1 MKKLTTIILAA
12 GKGTRMNSTLS
23 KVLHPIANQSMLSH
37 VVDTSKKLNSDKI
50 IIVVNK
56 DFKIPKIKA
65 DSKIIYVIQKNQLG
79 TSDAIKSCLKNIDK
93 NNNKVLVLY
102 ADVPL
107 INTSTLSKLINLRFK
122 NEVKI
127 LAFKKTEENN
137 YGKLIIKNSLVEKV
151 IEAKEFKTT
160 NQPIDCNSG
169 IFCASA
175 EGLLR
180 LIPKIK
186 NNNTKKEYYLTD
198 FFELAFNS
206 KYHTK
211 VIYGSEQEFMGINNK
226 VELAQAEK
234 IMQNKLREKFLKQG
248 VTLIDP
254 ETVYFSKDTK
264 IGKDVTIYPNV
275 FIGPKVAI
283 GNSSIIHPFTHLD
296 DCKIGKNVN
305 IGPNARIRPGSDIG
319 DEARIGNFVE
329 IKKSKIGK
337 GSKVNHLAYVG
348 DAILGKNVNVGAGT
362 ITCNYDGKNK
372 YVTKIGDNAFIG
384 SNSSLVAPLKIEK
397 DAYIGSGSV
406 ITKNVSKGALA
417 VGRNQQ
423 TEIKN
428 WSKRLKKK

>member
-12 GKGTRMNSTLS
+12 GKGTRMNSSLS
-23 KVLHPIANQSMLSH
+23 KVLHPIANQPMLSH
-37 VVDTSKKLNSDKI
+37 IIDKSEKLKSNR
-50 IIVVNK
+50 IIVVVNET
-56 DFKIPKIKA
+56 FNIPKTKPN
-65 DSKIIYVIQKNQLG
+65 SKIIYVVQKQQLG
-79 TSDAIKSCLKNIDK
+79 TGDAIKACLKNIDK
-93 NNNKVLVLY
+93 VNNRVLILY

-107 INTSTLSKLINLRFK
+107 INNATLRKLIKLRTK
-122 NEVKI
+122 NEIKI
-127 LAFKKTEENN
+127 LAFKKVEKNN
-137 YGKLIIKNSLVEKV
+137 YGKLIIQNDVVEKI
-151 IEAKEFKTT
+151 IEAKEFKTD
-160 NQPIDCNSG
+160 NQPDDCNSG
-169 IFCASA
+169 VFCASA
-175 EGLLR
+175 EGLLK

-186 NNNTKKEYYLTD
+186 NNNVKKEYYLTD

-211 VIYGSEQEFMGINNK
+211 VVYGSEEEFMGINNK

-275 FIGPKVAI
+275 FIGPKVSI
-283 GNSSIIHPFTHLD
+283 GSNTTIHPFTHLD

-305 IGPNARIRPGSDIG
+305 IGPNARVRPGSDIS
-319 DEARIGNFVE
+319 DDARIGNFVE

-348 DAILGKNVNVGAGT
+348 DAILGKNVNIGAGT

-372 YVTKIGDNAFIG
+372 HITQIGDNAFIG

-406 ITKNVSKGALA
+406 ITKDVSKGALA
-417 VGRNQQ
+417 MERNHQ

-428 WSKRLKKK
+428 WSKRPKRK

>member
-37 VVDTSKKLNSDKI
+37 VVDTSKKLNADKI

-79 TSDAIKSCLKNIDK
+79 TGDAIKSCLKNIDK

-151 IEAKEFKTT
+151 IEAKELKTA

-372 YVTKIGDNAFIG
+372 YITKIGDNAFIG

>member
-65 DSKIIYVIQKNQLG
+65 NSKIIYVIQKNQLG
-79 TSDAIKSCLKNIDK
+79 TGDAIKSCLKNIDK

-151 IEAKEFKTT
+151 IEAKEFKTR

-206 KYHTK
+206 KYHTN

-372 YVTKIGDNAFIG
+372 YITKIGDNAFIG

>member
-12 GKGTRMNSTLS
+12 GKGTRMNSSLS
-23 KVLHPIANQSMLSH
+23 KVLHPIANQPMLSH
-37 VVDTSKKLNSDKI
+37 IIDKSEKLKSNK
-50 IIVVNK
+50 IIVVVNET
-56 DFKIPKIKA
+56 FNIPKKKPN
-65 DSKIIYVIQKNQLG
+65 SKIIYVVQNQQLG
-79 TSDAIKSCLKNIDK
+79 TGDAIKVCLKNIDK
-93 NNNKVLVLY
+93 VNNRVLILY

-107 INTSTLSKLINLRFK
+107 INNSTLRKLIKLRNK
-122 NEVKI
+122 NEIKI
-127 LAFKKTEENN
+127 LAFKKLEKNN
-137 YGKLIIKNSLVEKV
+137 YGKLIIQNSVVEKI
-151 IEAKEFKTT
+151 IEAKEFKTD
-160 NQPIDCNSG
+160 NQPDDCNSG
-169 IFCASA
+169 VFCASA
-175 EGLLR
+175 EGLLK

-186 NNNTKKEYYLTD
+186 NNNVKKEYYLTD
-198 FFELAFNS
+198 FFGLAFNS

-211 VIYGSEQEFMGINNK
+211 VVYGSEEEFMGINNK

-234 IMQNKLREKFLKQG
+234 IMQNKLRVKFLKQG

-275 FIGPKVAI
+275 FIGPKVSI
-283 GNSSIIHPFTHLD
+283 GSNTTIHPFTHLD

-305 IGPNARIRPGSDIG
+305 IGPNARVRPGSDIS
-319 DEARIGNFVE
+319 DDARIGNFVE

-348 DAILGKNVNVGAGT
+348 DAILGKNVNIGAGT

-372 YVTKIGDNAFIG
+372 HITQIGDNAFIG

-406 ITKNVSKGALA
+406 ITKDVSKGALA
-417 VGRNQQ
+417 MERNHQ

-428 WSKRLKKK
+428 WSKRPKRK

>member
-12 GKGTRMNSTLS
+12 GKGTRMNSSLS
-23 KVLHPIANQSMLSH
+23 KVLHPIANQPMLSH
-37 VVDTSKKLNSDKI
+37 IIDKSEKLKSNK
-50 IIVVNK
+50 IIVVVNET
-56 DFKIPKIKA
+56 FNIPKKKPN
-65 DSKIIYVIQKNQLG
+65 SKIIYVVQNQQLG
-79 TSDAIKSCLKNIDK
+79 TGDAIKVCLKNIDK
-93 NNNKVLVLY
+93 VNNRVLILY

-107 INTSTLSKLINLRFK
+107 INNSTLRKLIKLRTK
-122 NEVKI
+122 NEIKI
-127 LAFKKTEENN
+127 LAFKKVEKNN
-137 YGKLIIKNSLVEKV
+137 YGKLIIQNSVVEKI
-151 IEAKEFKTT
+151 IEAKEFKTD
-160 NQPIDCNSG
+160 NQPDDCNSG
-169 IFCASA
+169 VFCASA
-175 EGLLR
+175 EGLLK

-186 NNNTKKEYYLTD
+186 NNNVKKEYYLTD
-198 FFELAFNS
+198 FFGLAFNS

-211 VIYGSEQEFMGINNK
+211 VVYGSEEEFMGINNK

-234 IMQNKLREKFLKQG
+234 IMQNKLRVKFLKQG

-275 FIGPKVAI
+275 FIGPKVSI
-283 GNSSIIHPFTHLD
+283 GSNTTIHPFTHLD

-305 IGPNARIRPGSDIG
+305 IGPNARVRPGSDIS
-319 DEARIGNFVE
+319 DDARIGNFVE

-348 DAILGKNVNVGAGT
+348 DAILGKNVNIGAGT

-372 YVTKIGDNAFIG
+372 HITQIGDNAFIG

-406 ITKNVSKGALA
+406 ITKDVSKGALA
-417 VGRNQQ
+417 MERSHQ

>member
-79 TSDAIKSCLKNIDK
+79 TGDAIKSCLKNIDK

-107 INTSTLSKLINLRFK
+107 INTSTLNKLINLSFK

-151 IEAKEFKTT
+151 IEAKELKTA

-372 YVTKIGDNAFIG
+372 YITKIGDNAFIG

>member
-65 DSKIIYVIQKNQLG
+65 DSNIIYVIQKNQLG
-79 TSDAIKSCLKNIDK
+79 TGDAIKSCLKNIDK

-122 NEVKI
+122 NEIKI

-151 IEAKEFKTT
+151 IEAKEFKTG

-206 KYHTK
+206 KYHTN

-234 IMQNKLREKFLKQG
+234 IMQNRLREKFLKQG

-372 YVTKIGDNAFIG
+372 YITKIGDNAFIG

>member
-37 VVDTSKKLNSDKI
+37 VVDSSKKLNSDKI
-50 IIVVNK
+50 VIVVNK

-79 TSDAIKSCLKNIDK
+79 TGDAIKSCLKNIDK

-137 YGKLIIKNSLVEKV
+137 YGKLIIKNNLVEKV
-151 IEAKEFKTT
+151 IEAKEFKTS

-206 KYHTK
+206 KYHTN

>member
-12 GKGTRMNSTLS
+12 GKGTRMNSSLS
-23 KVLHPIANQSMLSH
+23 KVLHPIANQPMLSH
-37 VVDTSKKLNSDKI
+37 IMDKGEKLKSNR
-50 IIVVNK
+50 IIVVVNK
-56 DFKIPKIKA
+56 TFNIPKTKPN
-65 DSKIIYVIQKNQLG
+65 SKIIYVVQKQQLG
-79 TSDAIKSCLKNIDK
+79 TGDAIKACLKNIDK
-93 NNNKVLVLY
+93 VNNRVLILY

-107 INTSTLSKLINLRFK
+107 INNLTLRKLIRLRTK
-122 NEVKI
+122 NEIKI
-127 LAFKKTEENN
+127 LAFKKVEKNN
-137 YGKLIIKNSLVEKV
+137 YGKLIIQNDVVEKI
-151 IEAKEFKTT
+151 IEAKEFKID
-160 NQPIDCNSG
+160 NQPDDCNSG
-169 IFCASA
+169 VFCASA
-175 EGLLR
+175 EGLLK

-186 NNNTKKEYYLTD
+186 NNNVKKEYYLTD

-211 VIYGSEQEFMGINNK
+211 VVYGSEEEFMGINNK

-275 FIGPKVAI
+275 FIGPKVSI
-283 GNSSIIHPFTHLD
+283 GSNTTIHPFTHLD

-305 IGPNARIRPGSDIG
+305 IGPNARVRPGSDIS
-319 DEARIGNFVE
+319 DDARIGNFVE

-348 DAILGKNVNVGAGT
+348 DAILGKNVNIGAGT

-372 YVTKIGDNAFIG
+372 HITQIGDNAFIG

-406 ITKNVSKGALA
+406 ITKDVSKGALA
-417 VGRNQQ
+417 MERNHQ

-428 WSKRLKKK
+428 WSKRPKRK

>member
-79 TSDAIKSCLKNIDK
+79 TGDAIKSCLKNIDK

-137 YGKLIIKNSLVEKV
+137 YGKLMIKNSLVEKV
-151 IEAKEFKTT
+151 IEAKEFKTA

>member
-23 KVLHPIANQSMLSH
+23 KVLHPIVNQSMLSH
-37 VVDTSKKLNSDKI
+37 VVDKSKKLNSDKI
-50 IIVVNK
+50 IIVINK
-56 DFKIPKIKA
+56 NFKIPKTELG
-65 DSKIIYVIQKNQLG
+65 SKIIYVIQNNQFG
-79 TSDAIKSCLKNIDK
+79 TGDAIKSCIKNIDK
-93 NNNKVLVLY
+93 KNNRVLILY

-107 INTSTLSKLINLRFK
+107 IDISTLNKLIDLRFK
-122 NEVKI
+122 NEIKI
-127 LAFKKTEENN
+127 LAFKKTEKNN
-137 YGKLIIKNSLVEKV
+137 YGKLIFKNNLVEKV
-151 IEAKEFKTT
+151 IEANEFKTT
-160 NQPIDCNSG
+160 TQPIDCNSG
-169 IFCASA
+169 IFCVSA
-175 EGLLR
+175 EVLVK

-186 NNNTKKEYYLTD
+186 NNNIKKEYYLTD

-211 VIYGSEQEFMGINNK
+211 VIYGSQQALMGINNK
-226 VELAQAEK
+226 AELAQAEK

-254 ETVYFSKDTK
+254 ETIYFSKDTK
-264 IGKDVTIYPNV
+264 IGKDVIIYPNV
-275 FIGPKVAI
+275 FIGPKVVI
-283 GNSSIIHPFTHLD
+283 GNGSIIHPFTHLD

-305 IGPNARIRPGSDIG
+305 IGPNARVRPGSDIG
-319 DEARIGNFVE
+319 DEAKIGNFVE

-337 GSKVNHLAYVG
+337 GSKVSHLAYVG

-372 YVTKIGDNAFIG
+372 HITQIGDNTFIG

-406 ITKNVSKGALA
+406 ITKNVSKGVLA
-417 VGRNQQ
+417 VERNQQ
-423 TEIKN
+423 IEIKN

>member
-12 GKGTRMNSTLS
+12 GKGTRMNSSLS
-23 KVLHPIANQSMLSH
+23 KVLHPIANQPMLSH
-37 VVDTSKKLNSDKI
+37 IIDKSEKLKSNK
-50 IIVVNK
+50 IIVVVNET
-56 DFKIPKIKA
+56 FNIPKKKPN
-65 DSKIIYVIQKNQLG
+65 SKIIYVVQNQQLG
-79 TSDAIKSCLKNIDK
+79 TGDAIKVCLKNIDK
-93 NNNKVLVLY
+93 VNNRVLILY

-107 INTSTLSKLINLRFK
+107 INNSTLRKLIKLRNK
-122 NEVKI
+122 NEIKI
-127 LAFKKTEENN
+127 LAFKKLEKNN
-137 YGKLIIKNSLVEKV
+137 YGKLIIQNSVVEKI
-151 IEAKEFKTT
+151 IEAKEFKTD
-160 NQPIDCNSG
+160 NQPDDCNSG
-169 IFCASA
+169 VFCASA
-175 EGLLR
+175 AGLLK

-186 NNNTKKEYYLTD
+186 NNNVKKEYYLTD
-198 FFELAFNS
+198 FFGLAFNS

-211 VIYGSEQEFMGINNK
+211 VVYGSEEEFMGINNK

-234 IMQNKLREKFLKQG
+234 IMQNKLRVKFLKQG

-275 FIGPKVAI
+275 FIGPKVSI
-283 GNSSIIHPFTHLD
+283 GSNTTIHPFTHLD

-305 IGPNARIRPGSDIG
+305 IGPNARVRPGSDIS
-319 DEARIGNFVE
+319 DDARIGNFVE

-348 DAILGKNVNVGAGT
+348 DAILGKNVNIGAGT

-372 YVTKIGDNAFIG
+372 HITQIGDNAFIG

-406 ITKNVSKGALA
+406 ITKDVSKGALA
-417 VGRNQQ
+417 MERNHQ

-428 WSKRLKKK
+428 WSKRPKRK